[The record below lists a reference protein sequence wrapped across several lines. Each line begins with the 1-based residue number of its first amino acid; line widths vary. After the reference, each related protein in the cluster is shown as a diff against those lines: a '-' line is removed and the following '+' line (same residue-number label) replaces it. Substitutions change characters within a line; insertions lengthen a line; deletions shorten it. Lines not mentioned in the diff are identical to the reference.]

1 MHVLIPILTKL
12 EANEE
17 FLEKATKGMR
27 KVTVLIV
34 VDASLQE
41 TFGIAASSLAQ
52 AQQIAEQIKAKL
64 GKKRKSCEVLL
75 EWGSTA
81 ETIDRIARL
90 RAVSKIALMK
100 DENSFFRQIVKKLS
114 KSSAYGLEIVALSA

>member
-17 FLEKATKGMR
+17 FLEKATKGAR
-27 KVTVLIV
+27 KATVLIV

-52 AQQIAEQIKAKL
+52 AQEIAEQIKAKL

-90 RAVSKIALMK
+90 RAVSKIALIK
-100 DENSFFRQIVKKLS
+100 DKNAFFRQIVKKLS
-114 KSSAYGLEIVALSA
+114 KSSAYELEIVTISS

>member
-27 KVTVLIV
+27 KATVLIV

-81 ETIDRIARL
+81 EAIDRIARL
-90 RAVSKIALMK
+90 RAVSKIALIK

>member
-27 KVTVLIV
+27 KATVLIV

-81 ETIDRIARL
+81 EAIDRIARL

>member
-90 RAVSKIALMK
+90 RAASKIALMK

>member
-12 EANEE
+12 EANDE

-27 KVTVLIV
+27 KATVLIV

-52 AQQIAEQIKAKL
+52 AQQIAEEIRTKL
-64 GKKRKSCEVLL
+64 GKKRKSCDILL
-75 EWGSTA
+75 EWGPTA

-90 RAVSKIALMK
+90 RAVSKVVLIKNRDA
-100 DENSFFRQIVKKLS
+100 FFKQIVKKLS
-114 KSSAYGLEIVALSA
+114 KSSAYRLEIIAISA

>member
-17 FLEKATKGMR
+17 FLEKATKGAR
-27 KVTVLIV
+27 KATVLIV

-52 AQQIAEQIKAKL
+52 AQEIAEQIKAKL

-90 RAVSKIALMK
+90 RAVSKIALIGDK
-100 DENSFFRQIVKKLS
+100 NSFFRQIVKKLS
-114 KSSAYGLEIVALSA
+114 KSSAYELEIVTISA

>member
-17 FLEKATKGMR
+17 FLEKATKGAR
-27 KVTVLIV
+27 KATVLIV

-52 AQQIAEQIKAKL
+52 AQEIAEQIKAKL

-90 RAVSKIALMK
+90 RAVSKIALIK
-100 DENSFFRQIVKKLS
+100 DKNAFFRQIVKKLS
-114 KSSAYGLEIVALSA
+114 KSSAYELEIVTISP

>member
-12 EANEE
+12 EADEE

-27 KVTVLIV
+27 KATVLIV
-34 VDASLQE
+34 IDASLQE
-41 TFGIAASSLAQ
+41 TFGIAASSLVQ

-75 EWGSTA
+75 EW
-81 ETIDRIARL
+81 
-90 RAVSKIALMK
+90 ALHQK
-100 DENSFFRQIVKKLS
+100 QLIE
-114 KSSAYGLEIVALSA
+114 